1 MANKFSLITGAAG
14 FLGTH
19 HCDALLNIK
28 KSIIIIDINKKK
40 LAQVKKQL
48 SIKYKNSK
56 IYDFKIDITKEKEII
71 KLKKALKKKKFFID
85 SIINNAAIDSV
96 PNKSDNKWS
105 FVNTKQW
112 QKELDVSLLGSYLI
126 IKHFIKDMCIKKS
139 GSIINIGSDLSVIA
153 PNQKIYEKT
162 FNSYTKPATY
172 SVIKHALL
180 GMTKYFASLYGKYN
194 IRVNMLSPGPIYFK
208 KKKSF
213 NKKFIKEIKNITPME
228 RMGLPKDLHGAIQ
241 FLTSENSSFLTGQN
255 IIIDGGR
262 TII

>member
-85 SIINNAAIDSV
+85 SIINNAAMIHQV
-96 PNKSDNKWS
+96 L
-105 FVNTKQW
+105 F
-112 QKELDVSLLGSYLI
+112 
-126 IKHFIKDMCIKKS
+126 
-139 GSIINIGSDLSVIA
+139 
-153 PNQKIYEKT
+153 
-162 FNSYTKPATY
+162 AT
-172 SVIKHALL
+172 VLC
-180 GMTKYFASLYGKYN
+180 
-194 IRVNMLSPGPIYFK
+194 
-208 KKKSF
+208 
-213 NKKFIKEIKNITPME
+213 
-228 RMGLPKDLHGAIQ
+228 
-241 FLTSENSSFLTGQN
+241 
-255 IIIDGGR
+255 
-262 TII
+262 